1 MCTRICDQ
9 TVYNRNLNYGQA
21 LDYIQSA
28 SYLPDSDFDEE
39 DGFRVRQGQAFEAID
54 NFEKNITNK
63 FENYGNIYGNDVEP
77 IVESVE
83 DHFRKKRNVQVCEY
97 SMDI

>member
-39 DGFRVRQGQAFEAID
+39 DGFRVRQGNAFEAID
-54 NFEKNITNK
+54 SFEKNITNNL
-63 FENYGNIYGNDVEP
+63 ENYG
-77 IVESVE
+77 IV
-83 DHFRKKRNVQVCEY
+83 
-97 SMDI
+97 